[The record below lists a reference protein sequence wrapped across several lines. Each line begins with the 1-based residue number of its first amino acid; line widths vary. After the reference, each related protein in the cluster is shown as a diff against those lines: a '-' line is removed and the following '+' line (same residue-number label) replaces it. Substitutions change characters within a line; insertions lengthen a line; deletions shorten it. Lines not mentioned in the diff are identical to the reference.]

1 MTSTFGEVDPSETT
15 VFISR
20 CAEQAELYE
29 DMLKFLEPTMELKG
43 NQMSKDERL
52 LVSAAAKNII
62 VPD

>member
-1 MTSTFGEVDPSETT
+1 MDPSETT